1 MKKIVFFVAAMLPA
15 LAFAHQGYPTVD
27 RVEWVLACMQ
37 QSDKGG
43 YELVHKCSC
52 AIDKIAAK
60 LKHDDYIE
68 YSTAA
73 RGQTMRG
80 ERGNEFRDPE
90 TVKGAGAKYKKIQAE
105 AREQCFLE

>member
-1 MKKIVFFVAAMLPA
+1 MKKTAFFLAAMLPA
-15 LAFAHQGYPTVD
+15 SAFADQGYPTAD

-52 AIDKIAAK
+52 AIDAIAK
-60 LKHDDYIE
+60 KMKYEDYVE
-68 YSTAA
+68 FSTAA

-80 ERGNEFRDPE
+80 ERGNEFREPE
-90 TVKGAGAKYKKIQAE
+90 GVKGMANKYKKIQTE
-105 AREQCFLE
+105 AKEQCFVK

>member
-1 MKKIVFFVAAMLPA
+1 MKKAVFFLAAMLPA
-15 LAFAHQGYPTVD
+15 SAFAHQGYPTAD

-52 AIDKIAAK
+52 AIDVIAKK
-60 LKHDDYIE
+60 LKYDE
-68 YSTAA
+68 YVETSTAA

-80 ERGNEFRDPE
+80 ERGSEFRDPE
-90 TVKGAGAKYKKIQAE
+90 SVKSSGAKYKKIQTE
-105 AREQCFLE
+105 AKEQCLLN